1 MTTPTA
7 VVTTDIKVQLDKR
20 EVVLSKL
27 PIKRYTEVFDI
38 LDKIPQSIQTID
50 ELSYDK
56 ILQTVP
62 QLVKNSLP
70 EVLKIVQI
78 GTGIPQEEIDEL
90 ALDEIIKLLA
100 GIIEVNKYTDVMS
113 QIKKLFAQPKQS
125 T

>member
-1 MTTPTA
+1 MTEPTA

-20 EVVLSKL
+20 EVTLSKL